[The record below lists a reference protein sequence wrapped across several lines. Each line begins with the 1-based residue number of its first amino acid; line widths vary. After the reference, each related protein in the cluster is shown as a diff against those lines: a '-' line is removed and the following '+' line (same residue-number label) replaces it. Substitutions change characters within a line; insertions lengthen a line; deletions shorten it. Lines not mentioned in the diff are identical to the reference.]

1 MDTLILVLHFM
12 VCFVLI
18 TVVLLQRGKGSDLGA
33 ALGGGGAN
41 TVFGSRGAGNF
52 LTKLTTGS
60 AIVFMLT
67 SLSLAY
73 LGTQQSDV
81 QLFTADELA
90 EKQGT
95 GSDLG
100 EGNTTDGDPTDA
112 AVSGLEEIGLEEV
125 GIEETAPP
133 SEGESAPST
142 P

>member
-1 MDTLILVLHFM
+1 MTTMLLVLHFM

-18 TVVLLQRGKGSDLGA
+18 AVVLLQRGKGSDLGA

-73 LGTQQSDV
+73 LGTQQADV
-81 QLFTADELA
+81 QLFDSSEIAGGA
-90 EKQGT
+90 N
-95 GSDLG
+95 S
-100 EGNTTDGDPTDA
+100 PAADA
-112 AVSGLEEIGLEEV
+112 ASSGEADAGALEEVGLEEIGLEEIAPAAT
-125 GIEETAPP
+125 GEEP
-133 SEGESAPST
+133 APS